1 MLHNLYKLIE
11 TNIYKLKV
19 MRTITNIFQA
29 WASST
34 LAKQGKEFGY
44 WLEDMKK
51 KDSEPDALTIIF
63 MSHYLKKNITLV
75 SGKCD
80 EWKVDDITDD
90 IVLLYKG
97 DNVYMPMDVGIYI
110 FNCNVFANVDFFK
123 QTIKHLCL

>member
-11 TNIYKLKV
+11 TNVYTLKI
-19 MRTITNIFQA
+19 MQTITNIFQA

-51 KDSEPDALTIIF
+51 EESEPDVLTIIF
-63 MSHYLKKNITLV
+63 MSQYLKKNITLV
-75 SGKCD
+75 SRKCD
-80 EWKVDDITDD
+80 EWKVDDFVND

-97 DNVYMPMDVGIYI
+97 DNIYMPTDVGI
-110 FNCNVFANVDFFK
+110 
-123 QTIKHLCL
+123 

>member
-1 MLHNLYKLIE
+1 MLHNLYELIE
-11 TNIYKLKV
+11 TNIYRLKL
-19 MRTITNIFQA
+19 MQTITNIFQA

-51 KDSEPDALTIIF
+51 EELEPDVLTIIF

-80 EWKVDDITDD
+80 ELKVDDIADD

-97 DNVYMPMDVGIYI
+97 DNVYTLTDVSI
-110 FNCNVFANVDFFK
+110 
-123 QTIKHLCL
+123 

>member
-1 MLHNLYKLIE
+1 MLHNLYELIE
-11 TNIYKLKV
+11 TNVYTLKI
-19 MRTITNIFQA
+19 MQTITNIFQA
-29 WASST
+29 WGSST

-51 KDSEPDALTIIF
+51 EESEPDALTIIF

-80 EWKVDDITDD
+80 EWKVDDVTDD

-97 DNVYMPMDVGIYI
+97 DNVYTLTDVGI
-110 FNCNVFANVDFFK
+110 
-123 QTIKHLCL
+123 